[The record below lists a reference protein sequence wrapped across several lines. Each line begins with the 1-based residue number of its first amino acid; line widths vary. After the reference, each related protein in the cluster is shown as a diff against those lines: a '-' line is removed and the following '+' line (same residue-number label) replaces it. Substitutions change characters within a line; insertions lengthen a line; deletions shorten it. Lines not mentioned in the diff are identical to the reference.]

1 MGSDRMSKLAPIIRS
16 AAPFD
21 ALAVAQVHVRAWQAG
36 YRELLPAAFLD
47 GLRPEERAARYTFA
61 DPDPDSPK
69 TLVALVDGTIRG
81 FVTTL
86 PAKEAESA
94 GQGELAGLY
103 VDPDFWGQGLGQA
116 LMIPARARLAERGFA
131 AAVLW
136 VLDGNVRADR
146 FYRADGWQTDG
157 MNRTQEVWGL
167 QVREH
172 RFTRTLP

>member
-1 MGSDRMSKLAPIIRS
+1 MRQPLIRP
-16 AAPFD
+16 ATPVD
-21 ALAVAQVHVRAWQAG
+21 ALAVARVHVRSWQTG
-36 YRELLPAAFLD
+36 YRELLPAAFLA
-47 GLRPEERAARYTFA
+47 GLRPEDRAARYTFA

-69 TLVALVDGTIRG
+69 TLVASVDGTIRG

-94 GQGELAGLY
+94 GKGELAGLY

-116 LMIPARARLAERGFA
+116 LMIPARARLTERGFRT
-131 AAVLW
+131 AVLW
-136 VLDGNVRADR
+136 VLDGNARAER
-146 FYRADGWQTDG
+146 FYRADGWQADG

-167 QVREH
+167 RVREH